1 MFVRAFFL
9 IDPFFSVDLIHR
21 SLFSKLAILVLSLKI
36 IMKKRPFI
44 ILSLITVLLILPL
57 IAMQFTNQVNW
68 SVGDFIVMAMLLFG
82 TGVLCEFAIRRITTI
97 SYRYLTIVLILTYLG
112 WTSGRGI
119 RYIVWAIKMRRRHV
133 TKIVNKGLMNKTSWL
148 GDSQL
153 IKLIMNISNL
163 NNKLDQT
170 IKV

>member
-1 MFVRAFFL
+1 MFVRGFFL

-112 WTSGRGI
+112 
-119 RYIVWAIKMRRRHV
+119 
-133 TKIVNKGLMNKTSWL
+133 
-148 GDSQL
+148 
-153 IKLIMNISNL
+153 
-163 NNKLDQT
+163 
-170 IKV
+170 